1 MGRHAFFMVSQ
12 AIAVVED
19 LTCLR
24 RCRTVPTSEHARDAH
39 TSRGEPNMSIRM
51 LGPIAMAIV
60 TSLAAAGCQG
70 VIWGNVAMLAI
81 SLGIFMGTLSLG
93 RG

>member
-1 MGRHAFFMVSQ
+1 
-12 AIAVVED
+12 
-19 LTCLR
+19 
-24 RCRTVPTSEHARDAH
+24 
-39 TSRGEPNMSIRM
+39 MSIRM

-60 TSLAAAGCQG
+60 TSLAASGCQG
-70 VIWGNVAMLAI
+70 VIWGNVAILAI